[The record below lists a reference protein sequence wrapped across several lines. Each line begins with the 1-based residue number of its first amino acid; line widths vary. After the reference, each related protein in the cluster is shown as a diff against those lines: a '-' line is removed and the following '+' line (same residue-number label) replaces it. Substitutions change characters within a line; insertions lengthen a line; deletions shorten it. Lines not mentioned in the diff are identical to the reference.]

1 MAGMGSI
8 YVGTSGL
15 QASQNALNTTA
26 HNLANVETKGYVRQQ
41 IILGNLAYNNVGRS
55 AVGANQIGMGVSINE
70 IRQVRDYFLDK
81 SYRLEAGR
89 QSFYETGYEV
99 ISEVEVLFGEL
110 EGVAFQTSM
119 EDLKKAIQELSKDPS
134 STVNRSLLKQKAVA
148 FVERASA
155 LAGGLASY
163 QSNLNLQIS
172 DNIDK
177 INELGQ
183 TITDLNKQILKIEA
197 GGVENAN
204 DLRDLRNNALDE
216 LASLIKIDYKEEANG
231 VVTVRAEGVEFVTP
245 HTTYTIDKTVDN
257 VTGFIN
263 PTWPHLEG
271 ASVINFAIQISS
283 DYDTDIGELKALI
296 LARGSEKTNYLDVPR
311 EPNVADYASETDP
324 DYLADLAQYELDVK
338 EYNTYTE
345 PSVIMKTMAEFD
357 KLINGVIT
365 AINDILCPNTTITDD
380 SGNVYTVLN
389 MEETSYGNDENKT
402 VGTELFSR
410 EGVER
415 YTKVSLTVG
424 GVTSE
429 YYVYNEETEADQ
441 STLYSIWNISV
452 NDQVLKD
459 ISLLPLTMK
468 DGSVDYERAA
478 ALEDIWSADFAT
490 LNPNTKVMNDFEEFY
505 ITLVDS
511 IGTKGN
517 IYYSGAVAGNSTT
530 LELINKRS
538 SVIGVSSDEELT
550 NMIKYQNAY
559 NASSRYITVVSDMLE
574 HIINTLGV

>member
-26 HNLANVETKGYVRQQ
+26 HNLANVETGGYVRQQ
-41 IILGNLAYNNVGRS
+41 IHLGNLAYNTVGRS
-55 AVGANQIGMGVSINE
+55 AVGQNQIGLGVSINE

-81 SYRLEAGR
+81 SYRLEVGR
-89 QSFYETGYEV
+89 QTFYETGYEV

-119 EDLKKAIQELSKDPS
+119 EDLKKAIQELAKDPS
-134 STVNRSLLKQKAVA
+134 STVSRSLLKQKAVA

-163 QSNLNLQIS
+163 QSNLNLQVS
-172 DNIDK
+172 DNIDR

-183 TITDLNKQILKIEA
+183 TITDLNKQILRIEA
-197 GGVENAN
+197 GGKENAN
-204 DLRDLRNNALDE
+204 DLRDLRNSALDE
-216 LASLIKIDYKEEANG
+216 LGSLIKIDYKEEASG
-231 VVTVRAEGVEFVTP
+231 IVTVRAEGVEFVTP
-245 HTTYTIDKTVDN
+245 HTTYTIDKTVDH

-263 PTWPHLEG
+263 PTWPHLED
-271 ASVINFAIQISS
+271 APVISFNIEISS
-283 DYDTDIGELKALI
+283 AYDTDIGELKSLI
-296 LARGSEKTNYLDVPR
+296 LARGDGKTDYLDVPR
-311 EPNVADYASETDP
+311 EPKLEDYASETDP
-324 DYLADLAQYELDVK
+324 LYLADLADYELAVK
-338 EYNTYTE
+338 EYNTKTE
-345 PSVIMKTMAEFD
+345 PSIIMKTMAEFD
-357 KLINGVIT
+357 KLINGIISS
-365 AINDILCPNTTITDD
+365 INDILCPNTTVTD
-380 SGNVYTVLN
+380 GVNTYVVLD
-389 MEETSYGNDENKT
+389 MDKTSYGNDENKT
-402 VGTELFSR
+402 VGTELFTR
-410 EGVER
+410 DGVDR
-415 YTKVSLTVG
+415 YTKMSLTVA

-429 YYVYNEETEADQ
+429 YYVYNGENEADQ
-441 STLYSIWNISV
+441 STIYSIWNISV
-452 NDQVLKD
+452 NEQVLKD

-478 ALEDIWSADFAT
+478 ALEGAWSTEFAT

-505 ITLVDS
+505 ITLVGS
-511 IGTKGN
+511 IASKGDL
-517 IYYSGAVAGNSTT
+517 YYSGAVAGNSTT
-530 LELINKRS
+530 LELVNKRS

-574 HIINTLGV
+574 HIINTLGA